1 MAPDRKH
8 GHLPA
13 LDGLRGLAVVAVLF
27 FHAGKMPGGF
37 LGVDLFFALSGFLIT
52 TLLLAEVQATHRVH
66 LLAFWGRRFRRLLPA
81 VLFLLVVV
89 TVITTIVASVPE
101 RAATLDDGPWVQ
113 AYLAN
118 WHAIAGNSGY
128 WASFDLPRMFGH
140 LWSLAIEEQ
149 FYVVWPLL
157 IALIAWRTKHLNN
170 VVIIVCIVASA
181 LSLVQMIHLFDPT
194 DPSRVYIGTDTR
206 ASSLLLGA
214 ICAAAPVQIA
224 AMRLLGARRFNVIGS
239 LIVGVLGAAWFVV
252 DGPTSPWLFRG
263 GLFAHSLLS
272 GVLVL
277 GCATNP
283 EAWLSHVLGWEPF
296 RAIGEMSYSLY
307 LWHWPIYTLLSP
319 DRTDLSGW
327 GLIAVRLLVS
337 GAAAAIS
344 KYMVEDPVRFRAPW
358 ARGRRGAVVLV
369 AAMSA
374 VALFWLAVP
383 QPNTTAAVFT
393 VDQLATTTTAP
404 TTSTT
409 TPSTTPSTTSS
420 TVAPGVEPTAPVSTT
435 VPITTTTTTVPVT
448 TTTLLPATSRVL
460 VVGDSVA
467 FDLWPGVEAA
477 LVASNVTAYEYAR
490 PGVSLLDTR
499 YASVTEIEAWITQ
512 ISPDL
517 VIYLASLWDYGTV
530 ESQQAAYQRFTEFV
544 LGRGARVVLITIPPL
559 RDDQHN
565 DALTPLSG
573 IMTELAAQHPGL
585 VQVLDSNGAWGAT
598 FAQDV
603 NLDGVPERKP
613 DGVHVCPSGSA
624 MYANWLLGELANR
637 FADFVAAS
645 PEAWAT
651 GAWTNDPRYTTPD
664 GICAALT

>member
-157 IALIAWRTKHLNN
+157 IALIAWRTKHINN

-214 ICAAAPVQIA
+214 VCAAAPVQIA

-239 LIVGVLGAAWFVV
+239 LIVAVLGVAWFVV
-252 DGPTSPWLFRG
+252 DGPNSPWLFRG

-296 RAIGEMSYSLY
+296 RVIGEMSYSLY

-327 GLIAVRLLVS
+327 GLMAVRLLVS

-344 KYMVEDPVRFRAPW
+344 KYLVEDPVRFRAAW
-358 ARGRRGAVVLV
+358 ARGRRGVVVLV
-369 AAMSA
+369 ASMSG
-374 VALFWLAVP
+374 VALFWLVVP

-393 VDQLATTTTAP
+393 LDQLATTSTAP
-404 TTSTT
+404 PSSTTTPTTTSTT
-409 TPSTTPSTTSS
+409 TQS
-420 TVAPGVEPTAPVSTT
+420 TVAPGVEPPVTVSTT
-435 VPITTTTTTVPVT
+435 EAVTTTTTTVPVT

-467 FDLWPGVEAA
+467 FDLWPGVEAG

-490 PGVSLLDTR
+490 PGASLLDTR
-499 YASVTEIEAWITQ
+499 YASVAEIEAAITE

-530 ESQQAAYQRFTEFV
+530 EAQQAAYQHFTEFV
-544 LGRGARVVLITIPPL
+544 LGRGSRVVLITIPPL
-559 RDDQHN
+559 RDDQQN
-565 DALTPLSG
+565 EALTPLAG
-573 IMTELAAQHPGL
+573 IMTELAAQHPGV
-585 VQVLDSNGAWGAT
+585 VQVLDSNGAWGPT

-613 DGVHVCPSGSA
+613 DGVHACPSGSA
-624 MYANWLLGELANR
+624 MYANWLLGELASR
-637 FADFVAAS
+637 FSGFVAAT

-664 GICAALT
+664 GICAAIG